1 MIGLSLL
8 LECKISL
15 LICAATDRGTD
26 VVILLYLHEISKKAF
41 SGSMLGINTVSHIET
56 APCYVSSFRCQLCH
70 LDVGE
75 SRDSDPSHKGWEL
88 SHVQQPSSRTCP
100 SAQGLCWVLCR
111 EHPLVTPLWES
122 WRKISDILIF
132 LFLLVF
138 QNWKPLLPCFLV
150 CFWFGFCL
158 GWFWVFFF
166 VFLWFF
172 WFFIFALVWSLFIS
186 PCPPYHL
193 LSVTWISSE
202 LMFSDL
208 FFIAK
213 TLRILTQIRKL

>member
-1 MIGLSLL
+1 MPFGCGREQGLRSLPQGLGALSCSATQQQNLSLCPGAL
-8 LECKISL
+8 LG
-15 LICAATDRGTD
+15 AVQGAPTG
-26 VVILLYLHEISKKAF
+26 
-41 SGSMLGINTVSHIET
+41 NT
-56 APCYVSSFRCQLCH
+56 P
-70 LDVGE
+70 VG
-75 SRDSDPSHKGWEL
+75 
-88 SHVQQPSSRTCP
+88 
-100 SAQGLCWVLCR
+100 VLEEDIR
-111 EHPLVTPLWES
+111 HP
-122 WRKISDILIF
+122 DF

-158 GWFWVFFF
+158 GWFWGFFLF
-166 VFLWFF
+166 SCGFF
-172 WFFIFALVWSLFIS
+172 CFFIFALVWSLFIS

>member
-1 MIGLSLL
+1 
-8 LECKISL
+8 
-15 LICAATDRGTD
+15 
-26 VVILLYLHEISKKAF
+26 
-41 SGSMLGINTVSHIET
+41 MLGINTVSHIET

-132 LFLLVF
+132 YFYLFSKIGNPSYLVS
-138 QNWKPLLPCFLV
+138 
-150 CFWFGFCL
+150 WFVFGLDFVWVGF
-158 GWFWVFFF
+158 GVFFF
-166 VFLWFF
+166 VFLCFF
-172 WFFIFALVWSLFIS
+172 CFFIFALVWSLFIS